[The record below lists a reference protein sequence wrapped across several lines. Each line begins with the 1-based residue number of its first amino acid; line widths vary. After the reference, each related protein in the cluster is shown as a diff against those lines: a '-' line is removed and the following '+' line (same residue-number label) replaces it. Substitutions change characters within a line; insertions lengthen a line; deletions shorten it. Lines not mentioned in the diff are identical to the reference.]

1 MQQSSPDKIRNV
13 ALLSH
18 SGSGKTSLVEAM
30 LFDAGAITR
39 IGNVAD
45 GTTASDY
52 DPDEIKHK
60 ISINL
65 SILPATWKN
74 TKVNIIDTPGYP
86 DFVGEVRAAL
96 RISEA
101 AVVLVCA
108 ASGVEVGTEQ
118 VWGYTTD
125 AKLPRLIYINKMDR
139 ENANFA
145 GTLEQIQSKLN
156 PRCLPIQI
164 PIGSQ
169 KDFKGVIDII
179 TKKAYAGAPVKE
191 IEIPSAMM
199 KDVDSAR
206 EKLIEAVVEI
216 NDEIMT
222 RYLDGGEITT
232 EEIYKC
238 LNEST
243 LQGAVIPVLAGSGLT
258 NNGVVTLLDAIIDYL
273 PSPVAAGPFKA
284 ANASGAEESVKPAT
298 DSPLTALVFKT
309 TTDPHVGKISYL
321 RVFSGVFSSNSQV
334 WNVNKGA
341 VERVGQ
347 VSLPHGKSQEPVN
360 QVGTGDIG
368 MVVKLANTVSGDTL
382 GIKEHALKLTPIKY
396 PAPILSKAVFPKS
409 KADLDKMSTGLA
421 RICEEDPSLKAQREA
436 DTGELTLGG
445 MGDTH
450 LEIAASRL
458 LRKFAVEV
466 NLDVPKVPFKET
478 ITTMVESEYKHKKQ
492 TGGHGQYGHV
502 LIRMEPLPRSGGF
515 EFEAK
520 VVGGSVPRN
529 FIPAVEKGIKEAR
542 VEGVIAGYPAVDMR
556 VTLYDGSFHPV
567 DSSEMAFKIAAGQ
580 AFKKGMTDGSPVLLE
595 PIMNVTVTVPDS
607 FTGDIIGDLN
617 TKRAH
622 VSGMNP
628 NQGVNVIQ
636 AQAPLAEVLRYAID
650 LRSMTQGRGTFTI
663 EFDHYAP
670 MPPLQAQKII
680 AAHKPSATQ
689 E

>member
-74 TKVNIIDTPGYP
+74 TKINIIDTPGYP

-179 TKKAYAGAPVKE
+179 AKKAYAGAPVKE
-191 IEIPSAMM
+191 IEIPPAMM
-199 KDVDSAR
+199 KDVDNAR

-258 NNGVVTLLDAIIDYL
+258 NNGVVTLLDAIVDYL
-273 PSPVAAGPFKA
+273 PSPVAAGPFQA
-284 ANASGAEESVKPAT
+284 ANSSGAGESVKPAT

-321 RVFSGVFSSNSQV
+321 RVFSGVFASNSQV
-334 WNVNKGA
+334 WNVNKGS

-368 MVVKLANTVSGDTL
+368 MVVKLANTISGDTL
-382 GIKEHALKLTPIKY
+382 GVKEHALKLTPIKY
-396 PAPILSKAVFPKS
+396 PSPILSKAVFPKS

-421 RICEEDPSLKAQREA
+421 RICEEDPSLKSQREA

-466 NLDVPKVPFKET
+466 HLDVPKVPFKET
-478 ITTMVESEYKHKKQ
+478 ITTMVEAEYKHKKQ

-502 LIRMEPLPRSGGF
+502 LIRMEPLSRSGGF

-542 VEGVIAGYPAVDMR
+542 VEGVIAGFPAVDMR

-670 MPPLQAQKII
+670 VPPLQAQKII

>member
-1 MQQSSPDKIRNV
+1 MQQSGPDKIRNV

-18 SGSGKTSLVEAM
+18 SGSGKTSLAEAM
-30 LFDAGAITR
+30 LFDTGSITR

-52 DPDEIKHK
+52 DPDEIKHR

-74 TKVNIIDTPGYP
+74 TKINIIDTPGYP

-101 AVVLVCA
+101 AVILVCA

-125 AKLPRLIYINKMDR
+125 AKLPRLVYINKMDR

-145 GTLEQIQSKLN
+145 VTLEQIQSKLN

-169 KDFKGVIDII
+169 KAFKGMIDII
-179 TKKAYAGAPVKE
+179 AKKAYAGAPAKE
-191 IEIPSAMM
+191 IEIPAAMM

-258 NNGVVTLLDAIIDYL
+258 NNGAVALLDAIVDYL
-273 PSPVAAGPFKA
+273 PSPVAAGPVKA
-284 ANASGAEESVKPAT
+284 TNASGTEESVKPAA

-321 RVFSGVFSSNSQV
+321 RVYSGVFSSNSQV
-334 WNVNKGA
+334 WNVNKSS

-347 VSLPHGKSQEPVN
+347 VSMPHGKNQEAVN

-396 PAPILSKAVFPKS
+396 PTPILSKAVFPKS

-421 RICEEDPSLKAQREA
+421 RICEEDPSLKTQREA
-436 DTGELTLGG
+436 DIGELLLSG

-450 LEIAASRL
+450 LEIGASRL
-458 LRKFAVEV
+458 HRKFGVEV
-466 NLDVPKVPFKET
+466 NLEVPRVPYKET
-478 ITTMVESEYKHKKQ
+478 ITVPVEAEYKHKKQ

-502 LIRMEPLPRSGGF
+502 LIRMEPLPPGGGF
-515 EFEAK
+515 VFEAK
-520 VVGGSVPRN
+520 VVGGSVPKN
-529 FIPAVEKGIKEAR
+529 YIPAVDKGIKEAHM
-542 VEGVIAGYPAVDMR
+542 EGVLAGNPAVDMK

-567 DSSEMAFKIAAGQ
+567 DSSEMAFKIASAQ
-580 AFKKGMTDGSPVLLE
+580 AFKKGMLDGSPVLLE
-595 PIMNVTVTVPDS
+595 PIMHMTVTVPDS

-617 TKRAH
+617 TKRAR
-622 VSGMNP
+622 VLGMNP
-628 NQGVNVIQ
+628 NQGLNVIQ
-636 AQAPLAEVLRYAID
+636 AQAPQSEVLLYAID

-663 EFDHYAP
+663 AFDHYEPVPA
-670 MPPLQAQKII
+670 LQTQKII
-680 AAHKPSATQ
+680 AAHKAAAKQ

>member
-18 SGSGKTSLVEAM
+18 SGSGKTSLAEAM

-39 IGNVAD
+39 MGNVSD
-45 GTTASDY
+45 GTTSSDY
-52 DPDEIKHK
+52 DPDEIKHQ

-65 SILPATWKN
+65 AILPVSWKN
-74 TKVNIIDTPGYP
+74 NKINIIDTPGYP
-86 DFVGEVRAAL
+86 DFVGEVRSAL
-96 RISEA
+96 RVCEG
-101 AVVLVCA
+101 AVILVCA

-118 VWGYTTD
+118 VWNYTSKNNT
-125 AKLPRLIYINKMDR
+125 PRLIYMNKMDR

-145 GTLEQIQSKLN
+145 STLDQIQSKLST
-156 PRCLPIQI
+156 RCLPVQI

-169 KDFKGVIDII
+169 KSFKGVIDII
-179 TKKAYAGAPVKE
+179 TKKAFAGSPVKE
-191 IEIPSAMM
+191 IEVPADMAADI
-199 KDVDSAR
+199 DSAR

-216 NDEIMT
+216 DDEIMT

-238 LNEST
+238 LGEST
-243 LQGAVIPVLAGSGLT
+243 RQGKVIPVLTGSGLT
-258 NNGVVTLLDAIIDYL
+258 NNGAVGLLDAIVDYL
-273 PSPVAAGPFKA
+273 PSPVAAGPVKA
-284 ANASGAEESVKPAT
+284 TNATGAEAPVKPAA

-309 TTDPHVGKISYL
+309 TTDPHVGKINFF
-321 RVFSGVFSSNSQV
+321 RVYSGILSSNSQV

-341 VERVGQ
+341 IERVGQ
-347 VSLPHGKSQEPVN
+347 VSMPKGKGQESVT

-368 MVVKLANTVSGDTL
+368 LVVKLVNTFTGDTL
-382 GIKEHALKLTPIKY
+382 GVKEHALKLATIDF
-396 PAPILSKAVFPKS
+396 PAPILSKAVHPKS
-409 KADLDKMSTGLA
+409 KADLDKMSSGLA
-421 RICEEDPSLKAQREA
+421 RICEEDPSLKVQREA

-450 LEIAASRL
+450 LEIAASRMQ
-458 LRKFAVEV
+458 RKFGVDV
-466 NLDVPKVPFKET
+466 NLDVPRVPFKET
-478 ITTMVESEYKHKKQ
+478 ITVPVEAEYKHKKQ
-492 TGGHGQYGHV
+492 TGGHGQFGHV
-502 LIRMEPLPRSGGF
+502 LIRMEPLPPGGGF
-515 EFEAK
+515 VFESK

-529 FIPAVEKGIKEAR
+529 YIPAVDKGIKEAR
-542 VEGVIAGYPAVDMR
+542 VEGVIAGFPAVDMK

-567 DSSEMAFKIAAGQ
+567 DSSEMAFKIAAAQ
-580 AFKKGMTDGSPVLLE
+580 AFKKGMNDASPVLLE
-595 PIMNVTVTVPDS
+595 PIMNITVTVPDS

-628 NQGVNVIQ
+628 NQGMNIIQ

-663 EFDHYAP
+663 EFSHYESVPA
-670 MPPLQAQKII
+670 LIAQKII
-680 AAHKPSATQ
+680 AQHKAAAQ
-689 E
+689 Q

>member
-1 MQQSSPDKIRNV
+1 
-13 ALLSH
+13 
-18 SGSGKTSLVEAM
+18 M
-30 LFDAGAITR
+30 LFDAGVITR
-39 IGNVAD
+39 MGNVAD

-52 DPDEIKHK
+52 DPEEIKHK

-101 AVVLVCA
+101 AVIVVCA

-118 VWGYTTD
+118 VWAQAAD
-125 AKLPRLIYINKMDR
+125 AKLPRLVYMNKMDR

-145 GTLEQIQSKLN
+145 GTLDQIQSKLS

-169 KDFKGVIDII
+169 KDFKGVIDVIA
-179 TKKAYAGAPVKE
+179 KKAFAGAPAKE
-191 IEIPSAMM
+191 IEIPATMM
-199 KDVDSAR
+199 KDIDSAR

-243 LQGAVIPVLAGSGLT
+243 FQGAVIPVLAGSGLT
-258 NNGVVTLLDAIIDYL
+258 NNGAAALLDAIVDYL
-273 PSPVAAGPFKA
+273 PSPAVAGPFKA
-284 ANASGAEESVKPAT
+284 SNASGVEESVKPANE
-298 DSPLTALVFKT
+298 SPLTAMVFKT
-309 TTDPHVGKISYL
+309 TTDPHVGKISYF
-321 RVFSGVFSSNSQV
+321 RVYSGVVSSNSQT
-334 WNVNKGA
+334 WNVNKGM

-347 VSLPHGKSQEPVN
+347 VSLPRGKNQEAVT

-368 MVVKLANTVSGDTL
+368 VVVKLANTVSGDTL
-382 GIKEHALKLTPIKY
+382 GVKEHPLKLAPINY
-396 PAPILSKAVFPKS
+396 PSSILSKAVYPKS

-421 RICEEDPSLKAQREA
+421 RICEEDPSLKVEREP
-436 DTGELTLGG
+436 DIGELLLKG

-458 LRKFAVEV
+458 HRKFGVEV
-466 NLDVPKVPFKET
+466 NLEVPRVPYKET
-478 ITTMVESEYKHKKQ
+478 ITVPVEAEYKHKKQ

-502 LIRMEPLPRSGGF
+502 VIKMEPLPPGGGF
-515 EFEAK
+515 EFAEK
-520 VVGGSVPRN
+520 VVGGSVPKN
-529 FIPAVEKGIKEAR
+529 YIPAVDKGIKEAR
-542 VEGVIAGYPAVDMR
+542 VEGVLAGNPAVDMR
-556 VTLYDGSFHPV
+556 VTLIDGSFHPV
-567 DSSEMAFKIAAGQ
+567 DSSEMAFKIASAQ
-580 AFKKGMTDGSPVLLE
+580 AFKKGMLEGSPVLLE
-595 PIMNVTVTVPDS
+595 PIMNITVTVPDS

-617 TKRAH
+617 TKRAR
-622 VSGMNP
+622 VLGMNP

-636 AQAPLAEVLRYAID
+636 ALAPQSEVLRYAID

-663 EFDHYAP
+663 HFDHYEPVPA
-670 MPPLQAQKII
+670 LQTQKII
-680 AAHKPSATQ
+680 AAHKATAKQ